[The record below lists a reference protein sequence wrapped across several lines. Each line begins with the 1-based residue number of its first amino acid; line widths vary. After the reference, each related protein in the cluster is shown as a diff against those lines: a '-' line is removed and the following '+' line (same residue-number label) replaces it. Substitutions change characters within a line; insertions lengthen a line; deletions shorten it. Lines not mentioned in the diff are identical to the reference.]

1 MSAFYQPQLDWM
13 HYVDYPF
20 EVDGGT
26 CNDDVFNS
34 EVNILVA
41 LRSHWQTIANGNVD
55 AWTRGVALRYLLHMV
70 ADLHQPLHTVSR
82 CTPQTPQGDEGG
94 NGFPLRAG
102 SSAGDVS
109 NLHSMWDS
117 MGGAYR
123 TTIEA
128 VVASDGTTSRGCA
141 PRLACEEIEQLRLSL
156 VRAEAAELLAGHSDE
171 AIAASAGELW
181 YRNAPNP
188 PLDAMVDRTSVTLTR
203 ADLHSPGI
211 AAETEDDPFE
221 SWAKESYRFVRRNA
235 LYNLTSGSMPSEEYV
250 QFVQAEAKRR
260 VVIGGVRLGLVLEA
274 AIAASKRTTAQAVAV
289 APGNS
294 APQANAG
301 DLTSLMHVVV
311 AAMIMAAATGALV
324 CFLRRRRA
332 KPRPK
337 LRIYSTVA
345 SRESEYYE

>member
-1 MSAFYQPQLDWM
+1 M
-13 HYVDYPF
+13 HYIDYPF

-34 EVNILVA
+34 EINILVA

-94 NGFPLRAG
+94 NGFLLRAG
-102 SSAGDVS
+102 SSAGDVG

-117 MGGAYR
+117 MGGAYA

-156 VRAEAAELLAGHSDE
+156 VRAEAAKLLAGHSDE

-181 YRNAPNP
+181 YRNVPNP
-188 PLDAMVDRTSVTLTR
+188 PLDAIVDRTSITLTR
-203 ADLHSPGI
+203 GDLHPLGI
-211 AAETEDDPFE
+211 PAESGDDDPFE
-221 SWAKESYRFVRRNA
+221 NWAKESYRLVRRNA
-235 LYNLTSGSMPSEEYV
+235 VYNLTSNSTPSEEYV

-274 AIAASKRTTAQAVAV
+274 AIAASKRTAAHAVAA
-289 APGNS
+289 APVPAND
-294 APQANAG
+294 ATQADAG
-301 DLTSLMHVVV
+301 GSTSLMQILVGVMV
-311 AAMIMAAATGALV
+311 MAAVIGVLVLGLV
-324 CFLRRRRA
+324 CCLRRRRA

-337 LRIYSTVA
+337 LRIYSAVA
-345 SRESEYYE
+345 RRESEYYE